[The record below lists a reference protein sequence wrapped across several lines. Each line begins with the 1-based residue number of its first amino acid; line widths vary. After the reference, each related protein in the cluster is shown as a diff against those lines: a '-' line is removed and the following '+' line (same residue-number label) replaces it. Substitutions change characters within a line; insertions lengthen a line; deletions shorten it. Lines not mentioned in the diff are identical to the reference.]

1 MGLTTMNFKIIFEDE
16 NILVVDKPAG
26 ISVYS
31 EDEKEEGLIK
41 KLSEEKPDLKN
52 VGTEPRYGIIHR
64 LDKDTSGVLLV
75 AKNNQ
80 SLEWFQKQFKENKP
94 SKKYTALVIGRI
106 DESEGKIE
114 TLIGR
119 SKKDF
124 RKQKVYFPGEP
135 EAKGKREAITEY
147 KILKS
152 FDDYTL
158 IEVYPK
164 TGRMHQIRVHL
175 SYVHH
180 PIVGDD
186 KYGQKNQ
193 ICPEKLKRQFLHASN
208 LTVLMQDGS
217 KKTFE
222 SELPED
228 LKIVLEKVK

>member
-1 MGLTTMNFKIIFEDE
+1 MVFKIIFEDE

-31 EDEKEEGLIK
+31 EDEKEKSLIEE
-41 KLSEEKPDLKN
+41 LSTEQPILKN
-52 VGTEPRYGIIHR
+52 VGIAPRYGIIHR

-75 AKNNQ
+75 AKNNKG
-80 SLEWFQKQFKENKP
+80 LEWFQKQFKENE
-94 SKKYTALVIGRI
+94 SQKKYIALVIGRL
-106 DESEGKIE
+106 DENEGKIE

-147 KILKS
+147 KILKR
-152 FDDYTL
+152 FYDYTL
-158 IEVYPK
+158 IEIYPK

-175 SYVHH
+175 SYIHH
-180 PIVGDD
+180 PIAGDT
-186 KYGQKNQ
+186 KYGQKDQ
-193 ICPEKLKRQFLHASN
+193 SCPPDLKRQFLHASN
-208 LTVLMQDGS
+208 LTVSMQNGF

-228 LKIVLEKVK
+228 LKIVLEKIK

>member
-1 MGLTTMNFKIIFEDE
+1 MIFKIIFEDE

-31 EDEKEEGLIK
+31 EDKKEKGLIEE
-41 KLSEEKPDLKN
+41 LSKERPELKN
-52 VGTEPRYGIIHR
+52 VGIDPRYGIVHR
-64 LDKDTSGVLLV
+64 LDKDTSGILLV

-80 SLEWFQKQFKENKP
+80 SLEWFQKQFKENE
-94 SKKYTALVIGRI
+94 SRKKYIALVIGII
-106 DESEGKIE
+106 DENEGKIE

-124 RKQKVYFPGEP
+124 RKQKVYFLGEP
-135 EAKGKREAITEY
+135 DAKGKRDAKTEY
-147 KILKS
+147 KTLKR
-152 FDDYTL
+152 FNDYTL

-175 SYVHH
+175 SHIHH
-180 PIVGDD
+180 PIAGDN

-193 ICPEKLKRQFLHASN
+193 LCPPDLKRHFLHANN
-208 LTVLMQDGS
+208 LTILMQDGF

-228 LKIVLEKVK
+228 LKIVLEKIK